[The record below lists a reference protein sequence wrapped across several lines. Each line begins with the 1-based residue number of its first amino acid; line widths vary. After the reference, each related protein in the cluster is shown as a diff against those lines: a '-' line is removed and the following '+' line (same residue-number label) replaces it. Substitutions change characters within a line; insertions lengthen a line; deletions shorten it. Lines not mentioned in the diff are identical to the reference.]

1 MEKIEENK
9 EIDKS
14 LRVRVANI
22 MQYEEYLSEEKIKS
36 VLTSYKAIEKWAY
49 IKHDKD
55 KNSVVPQWQVDDLRN
70 CDNAI
75 NPEENKELKKP
86 HFHIVLKFKT
96 NISIN
101 SIAKWFGIKPNYIKA
116 PKGTNAFIQC
126 VQYLTHE
133 SDSQQKLG
141 KYLYPDEEVFSNFN
155 FREELDLYKSKGLLK
170 GGKNKKLELR
180 EQVLKNGLKLS
191 EILSSDY
198 VNDMSS
204 LQLCRKE
211 YLRNFAIMPPTRINY
226 YIQGGSGAGK
236 SFSSRALAKTLVDP
250 LNQMKEEEIFFITG
264 QGNAMFQGYDG
275 QPVIIFDDVRSW
287 DLLNYYNKS
296 AGAIF
301 NLFDIIPSKSEQNI
315 KFGSIKLVNLYSI
328 VNGMQP
334 FEEFVEDICYRA
346 KESGFPDP
354 DKQLYRRF
362 LGRFNVK
369 KHNYDFFVNQQFF
382 DPNEENYKL
391 YKAYENMGI
400 KCGLLTASKQ
410 WGETEK
416 FIELRNKHFEVPA
429 KKAKEAIEFTTKK
442 DKTDEELQQEFDLMM
457 LDSEI
462 IEPTLFDASVE
473 VSQEEDLKAQIET
486 LQNKLRE
493 INKTKFKKW

>member
-1 MEKIEENK
+1 MA
-9 EIDKS
+9 EIKKVIRA
-14 LRVRVANI
+14 RVFNI
-22 MQYEEYLSEEKIKS
+22 MQYEEYLSEEKIKQ
-36 VLTSYKAIEKWAY
+36 VLATYKTIKQFAY
-49 IKHDKD
+49 VKHDKD
-55 KNSVVPQWQVDDLRN
+55 FLYSKSFLAFHADSDE
-70 CDNAI
+70 DAI
-75 NPEENKELKKP
+75 AKSKELKKP
-86 HFHIVLKFKT
+86 HFHIVLKFDYAT
-96 NISIN
+96 SLQ
-101 SIAKWFGIKPNYIKA
+101 SIADWFGIASNFIEI
-116 PKGTNAFIQC
+116 PKGRDAFIQC

-133 SDSQQKLG
+133 SKKEQDAEKHLYDDSEIK
-141 KYLYPDEEVFSNFN
+141 SNFD
-155 FREELDLYKSKGLLK
+155 FRLELDNYKNKQIKSQF
-170 GGKNKKLELR
+170 KNATGKKLEIR
-180 EQVLKNGLKLS
+180 ENVLKNGLRLS
-191 EILSSDY
+191 EINASDY
-198 VNDMSS
+198 VNDMST

-211 YLRNFAIMPPTRINY
+211 YLRNFATMPPTRINY

-250 LNQMKEEEIFFITG
+250 LNQMKEEEIFFVTG

-429 KKAKEAIEFTTKK
+429 TKAKEAIEFTTKK
-442 DKTDEELQQEFDLMM
+442 EKSDEELQQEFDLMM
-457 LDSEI
+457 SDNEI
-462 IEPTLFDASVE
+462 VEPTLFDASIVE
-473 VSQEEDLKAQIET
+473 VSQEEKEEDLRTQIEA

-493 INKTKFKKW
+493 INKTKFKNW

>member
-1 MEKIEENK
+1 MENVEFLSNVDAEK
-9 EIDKS
+9 EVRNLKKEVKPIKS
-14 LRVRVANI
+14 RTFSI
-22 MQYEEYLSEEKIKS
+22 MQYEDFLTEEKIKA
-36 VLTSYKAIEKWAY
+36 VLSSYKTIKKWAY

-55 KNSVVPQWQVDDLRN
+55 
-70 CDNAI
+70 I
-75 NPEENKELKKP
+75 NEETKGIKKP
-86 HFHIVLKFKT
+86 HFHIVLQFDQLMPHT
-96 NISIN
+96 T
-101 SIAKWFGIKPNYIKA
+101 IAKWLGIKHNYVEV
-116 PKGTNAFIQC
+116 PKGTKAFIQC

-133 SDSQQKLG
+133 SDAQQKLG
-141 KYLYPDEEVFSNFN
+141 KYLYPDNEVFSNFD
-155 FREELDLYKSKGLLK
+155 FREELDLYKSKNLLK

-191 EILSSDY
+191 EIIARDY
-198 VNDMSS
+198 VSDMSS

-211 YLRNFAIMPPTRINY
+211 YLRNFATMPPTRINY
-226 YIQGGSGAGK
+226 YIHGGSGAGK
-236 SFSSRALAKTLVDP
+236 SFSSIALAKTLVDP
-250 LNQMKEEEIFFITG
+250 LNQMKDEEIYFTTG
-264 QGNAMFQGYDG
+264 QGAAMFQGYDG
-275 QPVIIFDDVRSW
+275 QPVVIFDDVRSW

-315 KFGSIKLVNLYSI
+315 KFGSVKLINLYSI